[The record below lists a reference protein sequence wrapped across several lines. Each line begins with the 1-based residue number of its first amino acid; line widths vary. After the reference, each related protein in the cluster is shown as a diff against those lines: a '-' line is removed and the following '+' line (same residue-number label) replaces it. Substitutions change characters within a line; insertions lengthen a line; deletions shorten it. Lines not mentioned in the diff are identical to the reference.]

1 MRSTLILP
9 LLFVISSL
17 FGQNKI
23 QWSENYKLKLSD
35 FQSPSSQIGDI
46 NMYSIRP
53 GSSFDF
59 EFSMSGYE
67 FMFTKNFNDKV
78 DCYFA
83 RNAAL
88 LVAPDS
94 SIANDL
100 LSFAQYEFDLSE
112 LYARKLRKNL
122 YENKGAFSSYDFF
135 REYFEEIQN
144 EYVQRYTQAGKETD
158 MGRDKEK
165 LNELHKKVLNE
176 IKELSEYCKA
186 CKPTK
191 KKRKKKNKF

>member
-46 NMYSIRP
+46 NMYSIRS

-83 RNAAL
+83 RNAA
-88 LVAPDS
+88 
-94 SIANDL
+94 
-100 LSFAQYEFDLSE
+100 EF
-112 LYARKLRKNL
+112 RTIRIRFIGIICQK
-122 YENKGAFSSYDFF
+122 
-135 REYFEEIQN
+135 
-144 EYVQRYTQAGKETD
+144 
-158 MGRDKEK
+158 
-165 LNELHKKVLNE
+165 
-176 IKELSEYCKA
+176 
-186 CKPTK
+186 TK
-191 KKRKKKNKF
+191 KKPL

>member
-1 MRSTLILP
+1 MRLILILP

-35 FQSPSSQIGDI
+35 FQSPSSQIGDL
-46 NMYSIRP
+46 NMYSIHT

-78 DCYFA
+78 DCYFS
-83 RNAAL
+83 RHAAI

-94 SIANDL
+94 SFANDL

-135 REYFEEIQN
+135 HEYFEEVQN
-144 EYVQRYTQAGKETD
+144 EYAQRYTQAGKETD
-158 MGRDKEK
+158 MGRNREK
-165 LNELHKKVLNE
+165 LNELHKRVLNE
-176 IKELSEYCKA
+176 IKELSEYCKT
-186 CKPTK
+186 CKPAK
-191 KKRKKKNKF
+191 KKRK

>member
-9 LLFVISSL
+9 LLFAISSL

-23 QWSENYKLKLSD
+23 QWSEDYKLKLSD
-35 FQSPSSQIGDI
+35 FQSPSSQIGEID
-46 NMYSIRP
+46 MYSIRT

-78 DCYFA
+78 DSYFS
-83 RNAAL
+83 RNAAI

-94 SIANDL
+94 SFANDL

-112 LYARKLRKNL
+112 LYARKLRKKL

-135 REYFEEIQN
+135 REYFEEVQN
-144 EYVQRYTQAGKETD
+144 EYVQRYTQTGKETD
-158 MGRDKEK
+158 LGRDKGK
-165 LNELHKKVLNE
+165 LTELHNKVMEE
-176 IKELSEYCKA
+176 IHELSEYCKT
-186 CKPTK
+186 CKPAK
-191 KKRKKKNKF
+191 KKRKKENK